1 MNLHDLPDMSEALKQ
16 VQMYEK
22 KKLDPVGQEDKD
34 IDNDGD
40 HDKSDSYLLNRRKT
54 VTKAMGKKTHI
65 CAKMVKKEGKTYET
79 IPEQHTMLE
88 DGTVTHYD
96 ITDGKVILE
105 NVPVEDL
112 EIVIAETHEH
122 FDNYDKNS
130 EVLGEAS
137 SVSKSSNSPA
147 PAAPTNPYGG
157 GMSAAFATVAGAGP
171 IVKGMRYMAGPSP
184 TASADGSGAA
194 AAGPSAQGA
203 APSTALGSSSAPGT
217 SPNTASPSDIG
228 STAKP
233 VPKTQLIGNKKVKKE
248 AFYFSDDEWE
258 IISEESDLIDNSTDE
273 ELVEFFES
281 IIIDL
286 AEDFDDLMEIC
297 EELEGVEVL
306 VEAPSKHSAMPNIA
320 VPSPSKKKE
329 GPSRMERMKSAAKQA
344 GRRIKSAA
352 AKAGESARGKFEK
365 AKSAAGTAAGAAK
378 GAAAGAAKGA
388 KGAAAAAA
396 KGAKETA
403 SKAKEGAKGAAAGAA
418 KGAGYAVGT
427 SQRAASGFKK
437 HFAAGYK
444 RGKEG
449 PSGGASK
456 ADTKPK
462 ATKSSDDEDTTGGKL
477 DALLKSARGT
487 SSGSSK
493 SSATASGGGDSK
505 AKKPGLLKRLG
516 GAVKRGLKRAVGKT
530 ARAISGG
537 SEKLAK
543 RMGEDY
549 DMIESLYES
558 GLFEIYEIEDIVEQA
573 NRI

>member
-112 EIVIAETHEH
+112 EIVISETHEH
-122 FDNYDKNS
+122 YDNYDKNS
-130 EVLGEAS
+130 EVLGEAN
-137 SVSKSSNSPA
+137 KSDSAAAAPKPA
-147 PAAPTNPYGG
+147 PVTGPYGVTIDP
-157 GMSAAFATVAGAGP
+157 SAGP
-171 IVKGMRYMAGPSP
+171 VSSMIAKAMAPSSTTP
-184 TASADGSGAA
+184 GAA
-194 AAGPSAQGA
+194 GAAGPSAQGA

-217 SPNTASPSDIG
+217 SPNTASPSDVG

-378 GAAAGAAKGA
+378 GAAA
-388 KGAAAAAA
+388 AAA

-462 ATKSSDDEDTTGGKL
+462 ATKSSDDQDPTGGKL
-477 DALLKSARGT
+477 DDLLKSARGT

-493 SSATASGGGDSK
+493 SSAIASGGGDSK